1 MDESQFFIRRFEHAK
16 ILLLSEQTRIGN
28 LTQLV
33 KVTRIQLARIPL
45 EFLWRRLLINW
56 HSSASKLADTG
67 KSRWLKAEPKAT
79 TVAGQKALV
88 G

>member
-1 MDESQFFIRRFEHAK
+1 MSRSFFIRRFEHAK

-33 KVTRIQLARIPL
+33 KVTRIPL
-45 EFLWRRLLINW
+45 EFLWRRLLSNW

-67 KSRWLKAEPKAT
+67 KSRWLKADPKAT